1 MVLTFSL
8 VLTITYLLILALFNP
23 SSTGKIK
30 KLDFEIPVIP
40 PTLNIYNQRSTS
52 AQPINFSI
60 RASEFSKG
68 YGNAGNGSAE

>member
-40 PTLNIYNQRSTS
+40 PTLNIYN
-52 AQPINFSI
+52 
-60 RASEFSKG
+60 
-68 YGNAGNGSAE
+68 